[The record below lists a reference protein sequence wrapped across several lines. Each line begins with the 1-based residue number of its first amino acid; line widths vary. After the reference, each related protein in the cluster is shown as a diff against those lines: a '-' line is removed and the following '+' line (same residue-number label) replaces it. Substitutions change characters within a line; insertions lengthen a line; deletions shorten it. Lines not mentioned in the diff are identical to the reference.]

1 MLGWVEHS
9 AKLSKLS
16 LDEFRLFLFPLI
28 IGLVYNLASQYSFTL
43 HESVRVWSF
52 SGPYFPAFG
61 LNTEK
66 YGVSLPIQFKCGKI
80 RTRKLRI
87 RTLFTQCY
95 VDRYHL
101 EYSCRYFGNTFEKL
115 KQQILKVKNL
125 KDEK

>member
-43 HESVRVWSF
+43 RESVRVWSF
-52 SGPYFPAFG
+52 SRPYFPAFG

-66 YGVSLPIQFKCGKI
+66 YGVSLRIQFECGKI
-80 RTRKLRI
+80 RTRK
-87 RTLFTQCY
+87 TK
-95 VDRYHL
+95 
-101 EYSCRYFGNTFEKL
+101 NTDTFHPVL
-115 KQQILKVKNL
+115 C
-125 KDEK
+125 